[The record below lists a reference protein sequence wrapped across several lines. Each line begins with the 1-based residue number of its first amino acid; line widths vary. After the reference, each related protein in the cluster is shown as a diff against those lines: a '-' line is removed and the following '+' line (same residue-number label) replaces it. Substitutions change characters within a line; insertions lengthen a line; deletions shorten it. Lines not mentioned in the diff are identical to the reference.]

1 MADHVLIF
9 SASIGA
15 GHDMPA
21 AVLEGELRARGA
33 TAEVV
38 DSLDVMGP
46 VIKQIVAGASSLDT
60 KAGSLVFE
68 AGYVIGVRF
77 EFVRRRL
84 SSLVE
89 LLARRRMRAFLASHP
104 AAVIVSTY
112 PITTELLGRMRLRG
126 WLTTPTVAAITD
138 LAALKGWAHRGIDL
152 HLAIHP
158 ESEPEIRAIAGPGG
172 PVEAVHGFSDLGF
185 TRPPER
191 ATARRE
197 LGLPADGRIVVVSGG
212 GWGVGDL
219 QGATDAALNAGAATV
234 VALIGHNEDAK
245 QRLEAAYAGDER
257 VQVWGFTDR
266 MVALLAAADILV
278 HATAGLTVLEAMMCG
293 CRVISYGWAY
303 GHIRTNN
310 RAYERLGMVT
320 VARNRAALDRA
331 LDAAVAAPPLP
342 PDVPQLPN
350 AADLVLSL
358 ARADR
363 QPANAG

>member
-21 AVLEGELRARGA
+21 AVLAGELHARGA
-33 TAEVV
+33 TSEVI
-38 DSLDVMGP
+38 DSIDVMGP
-46 VIKQIVAGASSLDT
+46 VIRKIVAGATSLDT

-68 AGYVIGVRF
+68 VGYVIGVKF
-77 EFVRRRL
+77 EFVRLRL

-89 LLARRRMRAFLASHP
+89 RLARRRMRDFLDAHP
-104 AAVIVSTY
+104 ADVIVSTY

-158 ESEPEIRAIAGPGG
+158 ESEPEIRAIIGPGG
-172 PVEAVHGFSDLGF
+172 RVDAVHGFSDLGF
-185 TRPPER
+185 THPPER
-191 ATARRE
+191 ADARRE
-197 LGLPADGRIVVVSGG
+197 LGLPDAGSIVVVSGG

-219 QGATDAALNAGAATV
+219 RGATDAALQAGAATV
-234 VALIGHNEDAK
+234 IVLIGHNEDARDRM
-245 QRLEAAYAGDER
+245 QTAYADDAR

-266 MVALLAAADILV
+266 MVTLLAAADVLV

-303 GHIRTNN
+303 GHIKTNN

-320 VARNRAALDRA
+320 VARDRPSLDRA
-331 LDAAVAAPPLP
+331 LAEAVAASPLP
-342 PDVPQLPN
+342 NDVPDLPN
-350 AADLVLSL
+350 AADLVLAL
-358 ARADR
+358 AGADR
-363 QPANAG
+363 KAAHAG

>member
-21 AVLEGELRARGA
+21 AVLAGELHARGA
-33 TAEVV
+33 TSEVI
-38 DSLDVMGP
+38 DSIDVMGP
-46 VIKQIVAGASSLDT
+46 VIRKIVAGATSLDT

-68 AGYVIGVRF
+68 VGYVIGVRF

-89 LLARRRMRAFLASHP
+89 LLARRRMRDLLVARP
-104 AAVIVSTY
+104 ADVIVSTY

-158 ESEPEIRAIAGPGG
+158 ESEPEIRAIIGPGG
-172 PVEAVHGFSDLGF
+172 RVEAVHGFSDLGF
-185 TRPPER
+185 TQPPER
-191 ATARRE
+191 AAARRE
-197 LGLPADGRIVVVSGG
+197 LGLHDAGSIVVVSGG

-219 QGATDAALNAGAATV
+219 RGATDAALQAGAATV
-234 VALIGHNEDAK
+234 IALIGHNEDARDRM
-245 QRLEAAYAGDER
+245 QAAYADDER

-266 MVALLAAADILV
+266 MVTLLAAADVLV

-303 GHIRTNN
+303 GHIKTNN

-320 VARNRAALDRA
+320 VARDRPALDRA
-331 LDAAVAAPPLP
+331 LTEAIAAPALP
-342 PDVPQLPN
+342 QDVPDLPN
-350 AADLVLSL
+350 AADLVLAL
-358 ARADR
+358 AGADR
-363 QPANAG
+363 EPAHAG